1 MNRGYLLI
9 CALSIYF
16 LLILKL
22 YIAHVGSLCFYL
34 VTSCV
39 SASGRFSV
47 WWCYLLMILVKIIS
61 FEKLLS
67 GRIFKMDFILF
78 DSFCVFPFLIVY
90 MILIKVFSLWI
101 WLKLGNHSAILQSF
115 PVKIF
120 KPRMSLHFLVPI
132 SAKST
137 WCFSSKTFV
146 NKISS
151 FKTPSI
157 NNIRLFNLNL
167 LLQYSISYFSPSLAL
182 IWTTTIHAF
191 ICNDTDCKVISSN
204 AMVVFTHDFWSHIA
218 WSSTSLITVF
228 DILNPFSSYS
238 EVC

>member
-78 DSFCVFPFLIVY
+78 YSFCVFPFLIVY

-137 WCFSSKTFV
+137 WCFSSKTLNTMKIKRM
-146 NKISS
+146 NKKLTLLIKSAAS
-151 FKTPSI
+151 KLHPSI
-157 NNIRLFNLNL
+157 TSDF
-167 LLQYSISYFSPSLAL
+167 L
-182 IWTTTIHAF
+182 IWTCF
-191 ICNDTDCKVISSN
+191 YN
-204 AMVVFTHDFWSHIA
+204 IA
-218 WSSTSLITVF
+218 SLISLLVLPWYGRRLF
-228 DILNPFSSYS
+228 MHSYAMTPTAK
-238 EVC
+238 